1 MSEIEITTTANS
13 ENNNDNTEKVEETE
27 PSPVGDSKCDM
38 QEVNNAS
45 RDESEADLSN
55 TKEINTSENQDKK
68 SPLKRNVKFFGDK
81 PVSGYLEPPDPWKN
95 APSWTS
101 ADLINSYK
109 ESCKKHNTRPIPTIL
124 NQLQGIENVG
134 ERYAILSLKGE
145 KLDMKNVET
154 LEEIFK
160 FVQFQCVDLEG
171 THLDEETSVAIF
183 EMIEY
188 YESACKV
195 NVSFNKGISIRGWQS
210 CAKMVRK
217 TPALTFLDARSCD
230 INERS
235 LPIMGRALRMG
246 CFLKIL
252 HLENTYLSGRSLV
265 ILVAAIK
272 MNDILKELFLADNKL
287 MPTDGIQIGSLLKY
301 NHVLELLD
309 LRNNPLQDIGI
320 THVSDGLYEQN
331 LDQGLN
337 TLVLW
342 NNQLTY
348 QGMASIAKA
357 LTSTQ
362 CLETLNLGH
371 NNITNEGIH
380 QMKEGLLQNKSLLRL
395 GLQGTKVT
403 CEGAVALAEVIA
415 DSQNF
420 LRIDLRENEIKTA
433 GLMALSLS
441 LKVNDILH
449 RLDLDKDLKKE
460 TGIKDYADQQKRLLQ
475 DINKKLEDNREMF
488 YKLEREKNL
497 EKAKQAKEHDDE
509 ESEMTYFEHC
519 DKVRRP
525 SLLYMPDCPR
535 EVTLDSP
542 RCTEEPVDY
551 IPFSAP
557 NSVIT
562 TPPGE
567 LLLSPQFCPSV
578 KARKIF
584 TVTKCA
590 PHPSGLSI
598 PSIRPPVGEH
608 PIALS
613 SSTPVLPLQPV
624 LINSSSEIP
633 NNSDI
638 MNSDGDKITI
648 TSIPKIEPL
657 TVSDVTHALVN
668 ESVNQFLNQ
677 IICDDSTKTGST
689 KDSNVSESTD
699 TKLSTVSVV
708 TPDMDANGDHS
719 EINVQSN
726 NDENPL
732 PKNSDSEEKSNKND
746 IQNSELSNVVINN
759 RQLELIANRET
770 DSGVGSYDSE
780 QWTNVEDAVVK
791 PNFQTSL
798 TLNGLTQEL
807 ANAIEGL
814 EVVPD
819 NSQSSCN
826 GLTEELASTMDGLN
840 VPANHSEGDVSP
852 DDFERELDE
861 MLANVKMTSNTIP
874 GFLNIYLVEMP
885 LFEALSYSSDKNVVI
900 LDIGAVYTKCGL
912 AGETGP
918 RCIIPSVVKN
928 EKNEKIVKIWEFSS
942 TEELYENLKNFLF
955 QLFFRSLLVN
965 AKDRRLVVCES
976 ILCPSQVRE
985 TLAKV
990 LFIHFEVS
998 SVMFGAGHLLSMLTL
1013 GTNTGLVIDLGYSE
1027 TVVVP
1032 VYEGIPVIKA
1042 LQAIPVAGKA
1052 VHRKIEDLLKDTA
1065 KITEDGED
1073 KPVSEVPECLTEELL
1088 EDIKVRCCFVT
1099 NLKRAKEIHEVTM
1112 KGESK
1117 DQLPTPPP
1125 SVEYPLDGGKIL
1137 HISGE
1142 IREHSCEVLFEQ
1154 DNEEVSVST
1163 LILDAIIQC
1172 PIDMR
1177 KVLSENIV
1185 IIGGTSMLAGFHH
1198 RLRAELYDLL
1208 EKPKYKD
1215 SLAIKEFRFHQ
1226 MPAKQNYAAWLG
1238 GAMMG
1243 ALETLPSKSVTRDL
1257 YIINGH
1263 LTDWCSISSEKQ

>member
-1 MSEIEITTTANS
+1 MSEIEIATTANS
-13 ENNNDNTEKVEETE
+13 ENNNDESQKVEESE

-55 TKEINTSENQDKK
+55 TKVNNTSGNQDKK
-68 SPLKRNVKFFGDK
+68 SPLKRNVKFSGDK

-109 ESCKKHNTRPIPTIL
+109 DSC
-124 NQLQGIENVG
+124 
-134 ERYAILSLKGE
+134 E

-210 CAKMVRK
+210 CARMVRK

-265 ILVAAIK
+265 ILVAALK
-272 MNDILKELFLADNKL
+272 MNDVLKELFLADNKL

-320 THVSDGLYEQN
+320 THVCDGLYEQN

-348 QGMASIAKA
+348 QGMAAIAKA

-433 GLMALSLS
+433 GLMALSLA

-497 EKAKQAKEHDDE
+497 EKAKEAKEHNDE

-525 SLLYMPDCPR
+525 SLLCMPDCPR

-542 RCTEEPVDY
+542 RCIEEPVAY

-598 PSIRPPVGEH
+598 SSIRPPVGEH
-608 PIALS
+608 PMALS
-613 SSTPVLPLQPV
+613 STTPVLPLQPV
-624 LINSSSEIP
+624 LINSSSDIP

-638 MNSDGDKITI
+638 INSDGDKITI

-657 TVSDVTHALVN
+657 TVSDVTNALVN
-668 ESVNQFLNQ
+668 ESVNLLLNQ

-689 KDSNVSESTD
+689 KDSDVSESTD

-708 TPDMDANGDHS
+708 TTDMDANGDHS

-726 NDENPL
+726 NDENPI
-732 PKNSDSEEKSNKND
+732 PKNSDFEEKSNKNNL
-746 IQNSELSNVVINN
+746 QNSELSDVVINK
-759 RQLELIANRET
+759 QLQFATRET

-780 QWTNVEDAVVK
+780 QWTNVEDVVK

-814 EVVPD
+814 DVTPG

-826 GLTEELASTMDGLN
+826 GLTQELASTMEELN
-840 VPANHSEGDVSP
+840 VPANHSEG
-852 DDFERELDE
+852 L
-861 MLANVKMTSNTIP
+861 
-874 GFLNIYLVEMP
+874 
-885 LFEALSYSSDKNVVI
+885 
-900 LDIGAVYTKCGL
+900 
-912 AGETGP
+912 
-918 RCIIPSVVKN
+918 
-928 EKNEKIVKIWEFSS
+928 
-942 TEELYENLKNFLF
+942 
-955 QLFFRSLLVN
+955 
-965 AKDRRLVVCES
+965 
-976 ILCPSQVRE
+976 
-985 TLAKV
+985 
-990 LFIHFEVS
+990 
-998 SVMFGAGHLLSMLTL
+998 
-1013 GTNTGLVIDLGYSE
+1013 
-1027 TVVVP
+1027 
-1032 VYEGIPVIKA
+1032 
-1042 LQAIPVAGKA
+1042 
-1052 VHRKIEDLLKDTA
+1052 
-1065 KITEDGED
+1065 
-1073 KPVSEVPECLTEELL
+1073 
-1088 EDIKVRCCFVT
+1088 
-1099 NLKRAKEIHEVTM
+1099 
-1112 KGESK
+1112 
-1117 DQLPTPPP
+1117 
-1125 SVEYPLDGGKIL
+1125 
-1137 HISGE
+1137 
-1142 IREHSCEVLFEQ
+1142 
-1154 DNEEVSVST
+1154 SVSKFC
-1163 LILDAIIQC
+1163 LIQC
-1172 PIDMR
+1172 Y
-1177 KVLSENIV
+1177 VS
-1185 IIGGTSMLAGFHH
+1185 
-1198 RLRAELYDLL
+1198 
-1208 EKPKYKD
+1208 
-1215 SLAIKEFRFHQ
+1215 
-1226 MPAKQNYAAWLG
+1226 
-1238 GAMMG
+1238 
-1243 ALETLPSKSVTRDL
+1243 
-1257 YIINGH
+1257 
-1263 LTDWCSISSEKQ
+1263 